1 MTPSLF
7 CLFVYY
13 FWTLSFERD
22 FVFKLNAL
30 YFNLPDIQRAV
41 VLKVRYLNLLLSCPF
56 PLG

>member
-13 FWTLSFERD
+13 FWTLSIISFERD

-41 VLKVRYLNLLLSCPF
+41 VLKV
-56 PLG
+56 